1 MNWNWKKVA
10 MFGAFGASAALII
23 RGQRPAGIALAG
35 VGLALLAAEHPEAME
50 SLWERAPEYLDR
62 GSQLMAVISRIK
74 ERLEQEGPRAIS
86 SAWNEATADY
96 R

>member
-1 MNWNWKKVA
+1 

-23 RGQRPAGIALAG
+23 RGQRPIGIALAG
-35 VGLALLAAEHPEAME
+35 VGVALLAAEHPEVME

-62 GSQLMAVISRIK
+62 GSQLMAVIARIK
-74 ERLEQEGPRAIS
+74 ERLEEEGPRAIS
-86 SAWNEATADY
+86 SAWTEATANY

>member
-1 MNWNWKKVA
+1 
-10 MFGAFGASAALII
+10 MFGAFGASVALIV

-35 VGLALLAAEHPEAME
+35 VGVALLAAEHPEVME

-62 GSQLMAVISRIK
+62 GSQLLAVISRIK
-74 ERLEQEGPRAIS
+74 ERLEQEAPRAVS
-86 SAWNEATADY
+86 SAWTEATSEY

>member
-1 MNWNWKKVA
+1 
-10 MFGAFGASAALII
+10 
-23 RGQRPAGIALAG
+23 
-35 VGLALLAAEHPEAME
+35 ME

-62 GSQLMAVISRIK
+62 GSQLMAVIARIK
-74 ERLEQEGPRAIS
+74 ERLAEEGPRAIS

>member
-1 MNWNWKKVA
+1 

-23 RGQRPAGIALAG
+23 RGQKPAGIALAG
-35 VGLALLAAEHPEAME
+35 VGLALLAAEHPEAVE

-62 GSQLMAVISRIK
+62 GSQLMAVIARIK
-74 ERLEQEGPRAIS
+74 ERLAEEGPRAIS